1 MKRAVIGG
9 FLSLLGTVWGLAVLV
24 GASANL
30 VSSWST
36 PPGRLLTTVSQMGL
50 MPVLVISLIF
60 VGLGVGI
67 MAYEFFHKD
76 KAE

>member
-1 MKRAVIGG
+1 MKRTVIGG
-9 FLSLLGTVWGLAVLV
+9 FLSLLGTIWGLAVLV

-30 VSSWST
+30 VSDWST
-36 PPGRLLTTVSQMGL
+36 PPGRLLTTISQMVL
-50 MPVLVISLIF
+50 MPVFAISLIF

-67 MAYEFFHKD
+67 MVYEFFHKE